1 MLVLLSPAKTM
12 NFERPVRNAASNPF
26 FQNEVEKLAHVLK
39 SKSQNDLQ
47 DLMDIS
53 DNLAELNYERY
64 QSMQFDPQPDSARAA
79 LDVFEGDV
87 YKGIDSQTMEEAH
100 WQYAQ
105 QHIRIL
111 SGLYGYL
118 RPLDRIQPYRLE
130 MGTSLPIDKQTK
142 NLYQFWQPRLWKVIE
157 KDLKNQDHPIIIN
170 LASQE
175 YFKALPLKD
184 HSAKVLEIKFKEWR
198 DGKLKFISFYAK
210 KARGLM
216 ARYMMDHGVSKPE
229 ELKAFDYEG
238 YQFESDLSSEW
249 EWVFTRES

>member
-12 NFERPVRNAASNPF
+12 NFERPVRKNASNPF
-26 FQNEVEKLAHVLK
+26 FESEAQELAHVLK
-39 SKSQNDLQ
+39 SKSQTDLQ

-53 DNLAELNYERY
+53 DNLTELNYKRY
-64 QSMQFDPQPDSARAA
+64 QKMQFEPQPDSARAA

-87 YKGIDSQTMEEAH
+87 YKGIDSHTMEEAH

-118 RPLDRIQPYRLE
+118 RPLDRIQAYRLE
-130 MGTSLPIDKQTK
+130 MGTNLSIDKETK
-142 NLYQFWQPRLWKVIE
+142 NLYEFWQPRLWKVIE
-157 KDLKNQDHPIIIN
+157 KDLKNQDHAIIIN
-170 LASQE
+170 LASNE
-175 YFKALPLKD
+175 YFKALPLKH

-216 ARYMMDHGVSKPE
+216 ARYMMDHGVSKPK
-229 ELKAFDYEG
+229 ELQAFDYEG
-238 YQFESDLSSEW
+238 YQFESNLSSEW

>member
-1 MLVLLSPAKTM
+1 M
-12 NFERPVRNAASNPF
+12 NFERPVRKNASNPF
-26 FQNEVEKLAHVLK
+26 FESEAQELAHVLK
-39 SKSQNDLQ
+39 SKSQTDLQ

-53 DNLAELNYERY
+53 DNLTELNYKRY
-64 QSMQFDPQPDSARAA
+64 QKMQFEPQPDSARAA

-87 YKGIDSQTMEEAH
+87 YKGIDSHTMEEAH

-118 RPLDRIQPYRLE
+118 RPLDQIQAYRLE
-130 MGTSLPIDKQTK
+130 MGTNLSIDKETK
-142 NLYQFWQPRLWKVIE
+142 NLYEFWQPRLWKVIE
-157 KDLKNQDHPIIIN
+157 KDLKNQDHAIIIN
-170 LASQE
+170 LASNE
-175 YFKALPLKD
+175 YFKALPLKH

-216 ARYMMDHGVSKPE
+216 ARYMMDHGVSKPK
-229 ELKAFDYEG
+229 ELQSFDYEG
-238 YQFESDLSSEW
+238 YQFESNLSSEW